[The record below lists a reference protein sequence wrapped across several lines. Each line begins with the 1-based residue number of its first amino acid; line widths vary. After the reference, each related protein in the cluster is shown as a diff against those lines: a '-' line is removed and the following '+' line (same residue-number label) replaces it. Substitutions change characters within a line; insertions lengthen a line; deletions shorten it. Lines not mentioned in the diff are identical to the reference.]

1 MADATADA
9 AMLAKADSDLKFLM
23 DDVGVPTS
31 VQLLVYRKGFTSV
44 HVFAGVDDTRPE
56 VRQALAKE
64 LPLPYTENADSRVHM
79 ALLLSVWDAC
89 RRQLSVTEKNRAE
102 SKLGVQDRV
111 VQTSEYAAMR
121 RAVEDYHGTLSDKEL
136 PSKSLLAQKLEQV
149 EENAPVVEDLR
160 DATSLEDAETE
171 AYAAVIDPASSCLR
185 IKPGRTMTVPPA
197 TPEELRLR
205 HRRLGLAWHMIR
217 SKHTTRSWLP
227 ESIVDAFRRLSDF
240 VLGDKVAGLKA
251 EDGRVPKWSLI
262 LKYESELRKRAYQSV
277 RDGAVGDLGAAL
289 KAACAAPD
297 LFAFHFV
304 TPFSLG
310 GCTDSLGGTGQV
322 DVGAGWKGAG
332 KGLGK
337 KGDGKGKVLKTIAKH
352 KWGPDGKLL
361 CFRFQKKAGCPH
373 KDCKFSHFCQRC
385 LQPHSYSVCPL
396 VKRDAAMAPAA
407 PALTAE

>member
-1 MADATADA
+1 M
-9 AMLAKADSDLKFLM
+9 
-23 DDVGVPTS
+23 
-31 VQLLVYRKGFTSV
+31 
-44 HVFAGVDDTRPE
+44 
-56 VRQALAKE
+56 
-64 LPLPYTENADSRVHM
+64 
-79 ALLLSVWDAC
+79 
-89 RRQLSVTEKNRAE
+89 TEKNRAE

-121 RAVEDYHGTLSDKEL
+121 RAVEAYHGTLSDKEL
-136 PSKSLLAQKLEQV
+136 PSKSLSLLAQKLEQV

-171 AYAAVIDPASSCLR
+171 AYAAVIDPASSCLQ
-185 IKPGRTMTVPPA
+185 IKPGRAMTVPPA

-205 HRRLGLAWHMIR
+205 RRRLGLAWHMIR
-217 SKHTTRSWLP
+217 SKRATRSWLP

-240 VLGDKVAGLKA
+240 VLGDKVAGLRA

-297 LFAFHFV
+297 LFAFHFM

-322 DVGAGWKGAG
+322 EVGAGWKGAG

-337 KGDGKGKVLKTIAKH
+337 NGDCKGKVLKTIAKH
-352 KWGPDGKLL
+352 KRGPDGKLL
-361 CFRFQKKAGCPH
+361 CFRFQKKAGCPVAPTKIASSRISASGVCSPTPTAYGRGGLGGFGGLGTFIGH
-373 KDCKFSHFCQRC
+373 VKCSVPLNCQPTGPKPPSSFPQQCTLNPEVKVPGPQTGSLC
-385 LQPHSYSVCPL
+385 LHH
-396 VKRDAAMAPAA
+396 
-407 PALTAE
+407 